1 MSDEIKQIAALIG
14 HQQAQEKRVAA
25 LIDAF
30 QKESA
35 LLSRQTAQLAQVIAG
50 LDSASGKMTETVRQS
65 VSEALRQVES
75 DLKQVGAEQQKPAVN
90 TLNQI
95 VSTAQESVYTLH
107 REMSR
112 YTWKSAIY
120 LVLTVF
126 FVMASCVAVLTWFI
140 DDGYEQIALMQM
152 KKAEWERKAPLANIS
167 TCDDKP
173 CVQVTGAE
181 YGVVAPFTGARIETH
196 RTVSTS
202 ARPWSPPSRGRGL
215 KPR

>member
-14 HQQAQEKRVAA
+14 HQQVQEKRVAA

-30 QKESA
+30 QAESA
-35 LLSRQTAQLAQVIAG
+35 QLSRQTAQLAQVIAG

-126 FVMASCVAVLTWFI
+126 FVMASCVAALTWFI

-152 KKAEWERKAPLANIS
+152 KQAEWEQKAPLANIS
-167 TCDDKP
+167 TCDGKP
-173 CVQVTGAE
+173 CVQV
-181 YGVVAPFTGARIETH
+181 
-196 RTVSTS
+196 
-202 ARPWSPPSRGRGL
+202 RGDKYTNKNGDVFYQVNPV
-215 KPR
+215 K